1 MEGKPK
7 TVNLK
12 AKRRS
17 LELSHWE
24 AWLGQG
30 RSRFHLEH
38 IEPLAII
45 LEKML
50 QWSGLLKP
58 GLANALSHRL
68 IELDLTLERLPASF
82 DGFKILYMSDLHLD
96 ALNGLAEAL
105 VKMTAGLNPDICL
118 LGGDYRFQVK
128 GPCHNVYP
136 EMEKLLKGLDPPHG
150 VLGIL
155 GNHDF
160 AEEAEELSRMGVE
173 MLLNRARPV
182 ERQGDLLWF
191 VGLDDP
197 HFYGCDDL
205 EGALAPVPPQSCKVL
220 AVHTPELWQ
229 EAAGRGIDL
238 YLCGHTHGGQI
249 RLPLIGAPLL
259 NAACPKR
266 FTDGFWTHGGMQGY
280 TSRGAG
286 SSMVPVRFNCPPEV
300 VLITLH
306 CPVFNIV

>member
-1 MEGKPK
+1 MAGQPK
-7 TVNLK
+7 AASLA
-12 AKRRS
+12 AKRRA

-30 RSRFHLEH
+30 RSRLHLEH

-45 LEKML
+45 LEKLL
-50 QWSGLLKP
+50 QWTGLMRP
-58 GLANALSHRL
+58 GLANALSPGL
-68 IELDLTLERLPASF
+68 KELEFTLPRLPRSF
-82 DGFKILYMSDLHLD
+82 EGFKILFMSDLHLD
-96 ALNGLAEAL
+96 ALDGLAEAL
-105 VKMTAGLNPDICL
+105 GEIAAQTSPDICL

-128 GPCHNVYP
+128 GPCHNVYI
-136 EMEKLLKGLDPPHG
+136 EMQKLLQRIDPPHG

-160 AEEAEELSRMGVE
+160 AEEAKELSRMGVE
-173 MLLNRARPV
+173 MLINSAKAV
-182 ERQGDLLWF
+182 EKGGEALWF

-205 EGALAPVPPQSCKVL
+205 EGALAQVPQKSCKVL
-220 AVHTPELWQ
+220 MVHTPELWQ
-229 EAAGRGIDL
+229 EAAGREVDL

-249 RLPLIGAPLL
+249 RLPIIGPPML

-266 FTDGFWTHGGMQGY
+266 FSDGLWKQGATMGY

-300 VLITLH
+300 VLITLRA
-306 CPVFNIV
+306 PSGA